1 MARYSNM
8 GLCEASAAAL
18 TSRLEEQKRQIILEQ
33 NEYYKSIEAWN
44 YPEDSY
50 ERHVYEDFIKSVDY
64 RKYVLGID

>member
-1 MARYSNM
+1 MAKYSNM
-8 GLCEASAAAL
+8 SLFEANAKAIGD
-18 TSRLEEQKRQIILEQ
+18 RLEEQKRQIILKQ